1 MIIKQKKGR
10 ERKREMTK
18 VHLLKEYQYST
29 TLSSIIRLICLIWN
43 AFSALT
49 FDKMTQMNMFA
60 QFSVS
65 KPSEVA
71 ESSNF

>member
-1 MIIKQKKGR
+1 MIIKQRKGR
-10 ERKREMTK
+10 ERKREMAK

-43 AFSALT
+43 AFSALP
-49 FDKMTQMNMFA
+49 FDKMTQLNMFT

-71 ESSNF
+71 ESTYF